1 MGDIGSEAATPVP
14 ASPTTLDMT
23 TVPVDELCMTF
34 SLATAASN
42 SSSTFISQTKQG
54 RRIISDSLFSSSSSP
69 EFSPLPVGLT
79 VAGTLVDDPSTITAP
94 FLPGDTILACLTPE
108 TASGCILS
116 PPPPSTTIRKHHDE
130 SLSATLQ
137 QQSLHDDNDEK
148 QQPPIRLRIPT
159 ISALELPPTM
169 SPSIGCAH
177 LTALLTG
184 AAILKQELHI
194 PITRTPSASPNLAEE
209 SGVRSYNDKR
219 ILVIGG
225 ETVLGAA
232 MVQLLHRA
240 LPEAKVYVLCG
251 VGGRKEKEENKK
263 NKEEEEEEEG
273 KGERLQLLKQR
284 TKHLLGLGAVSAT
297 DGDAKDLMDHLS
309 PSFDILVHAVKG
321 REVRKD
327 VMGAL
332 DGMAKLVD
340 CGSLDVEAA
349 VGKFVEE
356 EQDCVTS
363 LHEMLLKAADVFDGV
378 EEEEEEEEV
387 RTGGSVGGGAHVRN
401 KMKLAYRFDREDSGT
416 VVVDPV
422 A

>member
-54 RRIISDSLFSSSSSP
+54 RRIMSDSLFSSSSSSP

-79 VAGTLVDDPSTITAP
+79 IAGTLVDDPSTITAP

-130 SLSATLQ
+130 SLSASLQ

-148 QQPPIRLRIPT
+148 QQPPLRLRIPT

-219 ILVIGG
+219 ILVVGG

-251 VGGRKEKEENKK
+251 VGGRKEKEESKK
-263 NKEEEEEEEG
+263 NKELEEES

-340 CGSLDVEAA
+340 CASLDVEAA

-378 EEEEEEEEV
+378 EEEEEEV
-387 RTGGSVGGGAHVRN
+387 RTGGSVGGGGGDHVRN

>member
-14 ASPTTLDMT
+14 TSPTTLDMT

-54 RRIISDSLFSSSSSP
+54 RRIISDSLFSSSSSSSP

-130 SLSATLQ
+130 SLSASLQ

-148 QQPPIRLRIPT
+148 QQPPLRLRIPT

-251 VGGRKEKEENKK
+251 VGGRKEKEESKK
-263 NKEEEEEEEG
+263 NKELEEEG

-349 VGKFVEE
+349 VGKIVEE

-378 EEEEEEEEV
+378 EEEEEV
-387 RTGGSVGGGAHVRN
+387 RTGGSVGGGGDHVRN